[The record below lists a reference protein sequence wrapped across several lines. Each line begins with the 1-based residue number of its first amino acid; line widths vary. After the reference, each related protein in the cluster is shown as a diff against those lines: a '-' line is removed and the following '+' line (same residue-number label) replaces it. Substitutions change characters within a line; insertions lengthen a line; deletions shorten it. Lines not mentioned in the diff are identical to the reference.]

1 MSGVTIIGALLE
13 AHEPV
18 TAVVPSERIKGGR
31 LPDDTPLPALLVRSV
46 STVERHML
54 RRGSLVRTIE
64 RVSVTVRAAS
74 YQQQDD
80 ILLLVTRTC
89 AGKGGAIAGF
99 ERVSVLTAGTGPDVN
114 GPGDSYEKTQDFRV
128 SFDAPA

>member
-13 AHEPV
+13 AHEHLVAAVPV
-18 TAVVPSERIKGGR
+18 DRQIAGR
-31 LPDDTPLPALLVRSV
+31 LPDGVVLPTLLLRSI

-64 RVSVTVRAAS
+64 RVSVTVRAVS

-80 ILLLVTRTC
+80 ILLLVARAC
-89 AGKGGAIAGF
+89 AGKGGTIAGF

-114 GPGDSYEKTQDFRV
+114 GPGDSYEKAQDFRV
-128 SFDAPA
+128 SFDVPA

>member
-18 TAVVPSERIKGGR
+18 TAVVSNERIKGGR

-64 RVSVTVRAAS
+64 RVSVTVRAVS

-80 ILLLVTRTC
+80 ILLLVARAC